1 MSRKITNK
9 LGKKTCPNPIY
20 FDNNATTLIC
30 EPAKKVHTE
39 WLSCYNASSDSKI
52 SKSARVLLE
61 NAKDAVLSQCNV
73 STATHTVLFTS
84 GATESNCYIIRSCVK
99 AYKKKLLE
107 NNSELLP
114 HIIISATEHHSSM
127 ECVRDLKEL
136 GDIEVTYVNPTIFG
150 NILPEDIEKEI
161 KSNTCLITVMFANN
175 EIPIINNI
183 EEIGKIAH
191 KHRIPLHSDC
201 VQIFG
206 KYKIDINKNN
216 IDALSA
222 SAHKFYGPKGVG
234 LLIINNKLIEGYNLT
249 AEISGT
255 QQKGLR
261 GGTENIAGIASM
273 IAALK
278 WAFINRKKKNQRL
291 FELRDYFIDCL
302 VKKFSIGDYLKY
314 IKEQENEILEIVLL
328 GPPNDKKGFI
338 LPNTILLSICKNKG
352 RPFCNVEF
360 KKFLDSKNC
369 IVSIG
374 SSCLTE
380 SDKASHVLT
389 AIGAPPVIKRGV
401 IRISFNDYNTY
412 AEIDKFMNI
421 LELGIIKQ
429 CFDIKNYVNEQIE
442 KNKLKAKN
450 AYNKK
455 NIYNKKPNI
464 NIDKLKNTSEEL
476 NDIDD

>member
-1 MSRKITNK
+1 MSKKITSK

-30 EPAKKVHTE
+30 EPAKKVHTD

-52 SKSARVLLE
+52 SKPARLLLE
-61 NAKDAVLSQCNV
+61 NAKDTVLAQCNV
-73 STATHTVLFTS
+73 SSATHTALFTS
-84 GATESNCYIIRSCVK
+84 GATESNCFIIRSCVK
-99 AYKKKLLE
+99 AYKKKILE
-107 NNSELLP
+107 NNSELIP
-114 HIIISATEHHSSM
+114 HVIISETEHHSII
-127 ECVRDLKEL
+127 ECVKDLSDT
-136 GDIEVTYVNPTIFG
+136 GDIEVSYIKPTIFG
-150 NILPEDIEKEI
+150 NILPEDVEKEI
-161 KSNTCLITVMFANN
+161 KSNTCLITIMFANN

-183 EEIGKIAH
+183 EEIGKVAH

-222 SAHKFYGPKGVG
+222 SAHKFYGPKGIG

-249 AEISGT
+249 AEISGS

-291 FELRDYFIDCL
+291 FELRDYLIECL
-302 VKKFSIGDYLKY
+302 NKKFKIGDYLNY
-314 IKEQENEILEIVLL
+314 IKEQDSEPLEIVLL

-338 LPNTILLSICKNKG
+338 LPNTILLSVCKNKG
-352 RPFCNVEF
+352 RPFCNVEL

-374 SSCLTE
+374 SSCLTQ
-380 SDKASHVLT
+380 SDKASHVLS
-389 AIGAPPVIKRGV
+389 AINAPPVIKRGV
-401 IRISFNDYNTY
+401 IRISFNDYNTFL
-412 AEIDKFMNI
+412 EIDKFVNI
-421 LELGIIKQ
+421 LEISIIKQ
-429 CFDIKNYVNEQIE
+429 CYDIKKEVIESIE
-442 KNKLKAKN
+442 KNKPSK
-450 AYNKK
+450 KK
-455 NIYNKKPNI
+455 NDKKTEIKPI
-464 NIDKLKNTSEEL
+464 KQDEEL
-476 NDIDD
+476 NDLDD

>member
-1 MSRKITNK
+1 MSKKITSK

-30 EPAKKVHTE
+30 EPAKKVHAE

-52 SKSARVLLE
+52 SKPARNLLE
-61 NAKDAVLSQCNV
+61 SAKDIVLSQCNV
-73 STATHTVLFTS
+73 SSATHTALFTS
-84 GATESNCYIIRSCVK
+84 GATESNCFIIRSCVK

-114 HIIISATEHHSSM
+114 HVIISSTEHHSSM
-127 ECVRDLKEL
+127 ECVKDLKDI
-136 GDIEVTYVNPTIFG
+136 GDIEVSYINPTIFG
-150 NILPEDIEKEI
+150 NILPEDVEKEI
-161 KSNTCLITVMFANN
+161 KSNTCLITIMFANN
-175 EIPIINNI
+175 EVPIINNI
-183 EEIGKIAH
+183 EEIGKVAH
-191 KHRIPLHSDC
+191 KHRVPLHSDC

-206 KYKIDINKNN
+206 KYKIDVNKNS

-249 AEISGT
+249 AEISGS

-278 WAFINRKKKNQRL
+278 WAFVNRKKKNQRL
-291 FELRDYFIDCL
+291 FELRDYFIECL
-302 VKKFSIGDYLKY
+302 NKKFKIGDYLKY
-314 IKEQENEILEIVLL
+314 IKEQESESLEIVLL

-338 LPNTILLSICKNKG
+338 LPNTVLLSVCKNKG
-352 RPFCNVEF
+352 RPFCNVEL
-360 KKFLDSKNC
+360 KKYLDSKNC

-374 SSCLTE
+374 SSCLTK
-380 SDKASHVLT
+380 SDKASHVLS
-389 AIGAPPVIKRGV
+389 AISAPPVIKRGV

-412 AEIDKFMNI
+412 GEIDKFINI
-421 LELGIIKQ
+421 LEIGIIKQ
-429 CFDIKNYVNEQIE
+429 CFDIKKEITEEME
-442 KNKLKAKN
+442 KKSSK
-450 AYNKK
+450 KK
-455 NIYNKKPNI
+455 NDKKI
-464 NIDKLKNTSEEL
+464 EIKSSDDEL
-476 NDIDD
+476 NDLDD